1 MLSFVLHILCLKF
14 GYAICMASLCCTVFA
29 YAGSNLMQAKGIEK
43 EKENKKSRFLP
54 IFKTLTN

>member
-14 GYAICMASLCCTVFA
+14 GYAICMASLCCTVLA

-43 EKENKKSRFLP
+43 EKENKKVDFCRFL
-54 IFKTLTN
+54 KR